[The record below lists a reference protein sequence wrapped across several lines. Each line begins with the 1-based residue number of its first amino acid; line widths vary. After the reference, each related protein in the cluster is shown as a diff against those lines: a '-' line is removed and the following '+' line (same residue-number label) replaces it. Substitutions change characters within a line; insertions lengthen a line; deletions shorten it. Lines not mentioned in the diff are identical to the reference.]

1 MTGIPEYDGTLES
14 VLGFLE
20 SLESA
25 SIHYQL
31 ASVRPEALMV
41 NVAVPGERWEIEFL
55 ASGAVEV
62 EIFTSDGA
70 MHGKERLGELVAR
83 FSE

>member
-55 ASGAVEV
+55 ASGTVEV
-62 EIFTSDGA
+62 EIFTSDGT
-70 MHGKERLGELVAR
+70 MHGEERLAELVAR

>member
-1 MTGIPEYDGTLES
+1 MTGIPEYNGTLES
-14 VLGFLE
+14 VLGFLG

-41 NVAVPGERWEIEFL
+41 SIAVPGERWEVEFL
-55 ASGAVEV
+55 VSGTVEV
-62 EIFTSDGA
+62 EVFTSDGA
-70 MHGKERLGELVAR
+70 MHGEERLAELVER
-83 FSE
+83 FSG